1 MPRLPVPGG
10 DSNAWGDILNAYLLR
25 EHTGDGAHNVRAIL
39 DTPVSIG
46 QVIVSDPG
54 AVKGLQW
61 RALAKGDVGLADVD
75 NTPDSGKSVSTL
87 QQVALDAKQNRAG
100 AIFAVAVPVLA
111 PTVNTFVVWRAP
123 FAAQLTGLRAYRVD
137 GTGATVNA
145 RKNGTA
151 NHLAVDLSVSVLG
164 AWIDGGPVQNAHY
177 AAGDTLEVMFTAV
190 TGGPSQLIVQLD
202 VVTV

>member
-1 MPRLPVPGG
+1 MPRLPIPGG
-10 DSNAWGDILNAYLLR
+10 DSNTWGDILNAYLLR
-25 EHTGDGAHNVRAIL
+25 EHNGDGAHNVRAIL

-54 AVKGLQW
+54 AAKGVQW

-75 NTPDSGKSVSTL
+75 NTPDSGKPVSAA
-87 QQVALDAKQNRAG
+87 QQAALDVKQNRAG
-100 AIFAVAVPVLA
+100 AIFTVAVPVLA
-111 PTVNTFVVWRAP
+111 PTVSAFVVWRAP
-123 FAAQLTGLRAYRVD
+123 FGAQLIGLRAYRVD

-151 NHLAVDLSVSVLG
+151 NHLAVDLSVSVVG
-164 AWIDGGPVQNAHY
+164 AWMDGGPVQNATY
-177 AAGDTLEVMFTAV
+177 ATGDTLEVMFTAV

-202 VVTV
+202 VMTV